1 MKAPEER
8 SPLKDKPLRLPGQAL
23 QEQREALIADKLEP
37 WLLLALFMAVLAG
50 WEWWRYW
57 KLTPP
62 TPWLF
67 TAVAVAVALVAV
79 WRFQQLRPRLRAL
92 RLGMEGERAVGQF
105 LERLREQGYQ
115 VFHDLQ
121 GEGFNVDHVCIGPAG
136 VFTIETK
143 TWSKPRHGE
152 ARIRYDGEKLSLNGH
167 EPERD
172 VDAPEQEGRDR
183 HIEQQR
189 MDGRRHDVDHTGGGR
204 QRDDGARALAW
215 AGSDRQAVPP
225 RRRGRRG
232 RRNHLGVRDARRRF
246 REVRSAPSSAPARQ
260 SLPRPHSHARW
271 PCAAR
276 RYGVRPASTPAWRPR

>member
-172 VDAPEQEGRDR
+172 VVRQARAQAAWLARLLSESSGRSVVVKPVVVFPGWFVEAEAGAQREVWVMEPKGLPAFLSREARRLAPE
-183 HIEQQR
+183 
-189 MDGRRHDVDHTGGGR
+189 DVKLLAFHLSR
-204 QRDDGARALAW
+204 YVRA
-215 AGSDRQAVPP
+215 GE
-225 RRRGRRG
+225 
-232 RRNHLGVRDARRRF
+232 
-246 REVRSAPSSAPARQ
+246 RER
-260 SLPRPHSHARW
+260 
-271 PCAAR
+271 AA
-276 RYGVRPASTPAWRPR
+276 